1 MFFWLIGILLMGG
14 LGAAGRAV
22 GALRYA
28 IVLLGLWI
36 SHFVAFGFAGK
47 LTDYLLNRSS
57 KLANPLYS
65 WVLPP
70 ILLYAISAIIFI
82 IIAQVVYSK
91 VLVYYKY
98 KVLDERRVA
107 WERMDRGLGISM
119 GVAVGATLLI
129 ELGILIY
136 SVGYWT
142 TQTEASSPEEN
153 PAIVKIVNPL
163 KNGLRSSGLEP
174 LVASLDP
181 NPDLFYDIADVVGLV
196 YNNPRVKTRLTT
208 YPGTLTMSEAAIY
221 KEIADDTGI
230 QEAIDGQSNFATLI
244 SSPKLAAIIYSPS
257 ERGGLFALDW
267 KDLKAYLETGD
278 SPKYKGE
285 KILGRWG
292 FSRTGTVVKVGEL
305 LRPGAGTDEQKMNAL
320 GQIRKQLPIIAPS
333 LQFLA
338 GGNHTVMLKGRITGI
353 DDLKSLVEGRPLT
366 KAPATAAPKDAV
378 LILNGTWEGE
388 PGDYTITWEGDNGS
402 GKAELQESRDTYTI
416 PLGKGWLVF
425 RK

>member
-36 SHFVAFGFAGK
+36 SHFVALGFAGK
-47 LTDYLLNRSS
+47 MTDYFLNRSS

-70 ILLYAISAIIFI
+70 IIIYAVCAIVFI
-82 IIAQVVYSK
+82 IITQVVYSK

-129 ELGILIY
+129 ELGILVY
-136 SVGYWT
+136 SIGYWT
-142 TQTEASSPEEN
+142 IQTEASSPEET
-153 PAIVKIVNPL
+153 PAIAKIVNPL

-174 LVASLDP
+174 IVASLDP
-181 NPDLFYDIADVVGLV
+181 NPDLYYDIADVVGIV
-196 YNNPRVKTRLTT
+196 YNNPPIKARLST
-208 YPGTLTMSEAAIY
+208 YPGTLTMSESATY

-230 QEAIDGQSNFATLI
+230 QDAIDGQTNFETLI
-244 SSPKLAAIIYSPS
+244 SSAQLSAIIYSPT
-257 ERGGLFALDW
+257 ERGALFALDW
-267 KDLKAYLETGD
+267 KDLRTYLETGD
-278 SPKYKGE
+278 SPKYKDE

-305 LRPGAGTDEQKMNAL
+305 LRPSPGTDEQKMNAL
-320 GQIRKQLPIIAPS
+320 GQIRKQLPIIAPQ

-338 GGNHTVMLKGRITGI
+338 GGNNTVMLKGRVTGVE
-353 DDLKSLVEGRPLT
+353 DLKSLIEGKPLT
-366 KAPATAAPKDAV
+366 KAPATAAPTDPV
-378 LILNGTWEGE
+378 IILNGAWEGE

>member
-36 SHFVAFGFAGK
+36 SHFIAIGFAGK
-47 LTDYLLNRSS
+47 MTNFLLNKEG
-57 KLANPLYS
+57 KLANPLFS

-70 ILLYAISAIIFI
+70 IVIYAVSAIVFI
-82 IIAQVVYSK
+82 IVAQVVYSK

-107 WERMDRGLGISM
+107 WERMERGLGIGM

-142 TQTEASSPEEN
+142 IQTEASSPEEN

-163 KNGLRSSGLEP
+163 KNGLRGSGLEP

-181 NPDLFYDIADVVGLV
+181 NPDLFYDIADVVGIV
-196 YNNPRVKTRLTT
+196 YNNPRVKPRLTT
-208 YPGTLTMSEAAIY
+208 YPGTLTMSESATY
-221 KEIADDTGI
+221 KEIAADTGI
-230 QEAIDGQSNFATLI
+230 QDAIDAQNNFAMLI
-244 SSPKLAAIIYSPS
+244 SSPKLAAVIYSPT
-257 ERGGLFALDW
+257 EREALLALDW

-278 SPKYKGE
+278 SPKYKDE

-292 FSRTGTVVKVGEL
+292 ISRTGTVVKLGDQL
-305 LRPGAGTDEQKMNAL
+305 KNAPGTDEQKMNAL
-320 GQIRKQLPIIAPS
+320 GQISKQLPIIAPS

-353 DDLKSLVEGRPLT
+353 DDLKSLIEGRPLT
-366 KAPATAAPKDAV
+366 KAPAAKPPDEGV
-378 LILNGTWEGE
+378 IILSGTWEGE
-388 PGDYTITWEGDNGS
+388 PGDYKITWEGDNGS

-416 PLGKGWLVF
+416 PLGKGALVF